1 MRDEFFW
8 TVVVLVWVFGWVT
21 IWYLRKRA
29 VESRAMKLRELLHIE
44 RMAAITNGVPLPE
57 IPTEDEAIPGWVQ
70 PEAERLRAVW
80 LRRMALVLGLLA
92 LFTGVGM
99 CAGFY
104 WSPDRNFHVMWSL
117 GLIPMMA
124 GVGLLLFVVIASKFS
139 AD

>member
-8 TVVVLVWVFGWVT
+8 TLVVLVWVFGWVT
-21 IWYLRKRA
+21 IWYLRKQA
-29 VESRAMKLRELLHIE
+29 VESRAMKLRELLHSE

-57 IPTEDEAIPGWVQ
+57 IPAEDEATPGWMQ

-80 LRRMALVLGLLA
+80 LRRMALVLGLLT

-124 GVGLLLFVVIASKFS
+124 GVGLLLFVVVASRFS